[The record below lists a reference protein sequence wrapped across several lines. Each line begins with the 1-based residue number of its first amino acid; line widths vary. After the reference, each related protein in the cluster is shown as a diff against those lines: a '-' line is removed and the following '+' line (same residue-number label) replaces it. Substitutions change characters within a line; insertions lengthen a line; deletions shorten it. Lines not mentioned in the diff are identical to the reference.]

1 MRKLNIPPD
10 LALVI
15 FFTILCIPFVL
26 IPPLNEISPVK
37 IILGLP
43 LVLVLPGYALIAA
56 LFIRK
61 DDLDGIERIAL
72 SFGLSIAIS
81 PLLGLALNYTPFGI
95 RLTPILTVLSVFT
108 ISLAIGAYVRRN
120 RIPEGVRRKDF

>member
-1 MRKLNIPPD
+1 MPPD

-15 FFTILCIPFVL
+15 FLTLLCIPFVL
-26 IPPLNEISPVK
+26 IPPLNEISPIR

-43 LVLVLPGYALIAA
+43 LVLFLPGYALIAA

-81 PLLGLALNYTPFGI
+81 PLLGLGLNYTPFGI
-95 RLTPILTVLSVFT
+95 RLTPILIVLTVFT
-108 ISLAIGAYVRRN
+108 IALAIGARVRRSG
-120 RIPEGVRRKDF
+120 IPDSNEFFGGR